1 MGIFR
6 KRKYKEN
13 VSILSAPQNLGSSH
27 PFESISSYSPMN
39 KVEFDLYSSLREAVP
54 IIDAAICKIN
64 RLLGTFSVECENKST
79 KELVDDFFKNV
90 DVCQG
95 NRGIYSFISCYFD
108 NLLTYGEA
116 VAEIVLSSDGKSIRA
131 LYNTD
136 PRDVTL
142 IEKGSPLNLV
152 VCSNTMGV
160 NEELPY
166 QDLFITSMLN
176 PESGRSRGVSILK
189 GLPFVSGILL
199 KIFNALGQNWDRVGN
214 IRFAVT
220 YKPDS
225 NSGSSAYTRE
235 NAEQIADEW
244 SRVMRNKNS
253 VCDFVSVGDVSIKT
267 IGADNQILDCDVP
280 IRHITE
286 QIVAKLSVP
295 PFLLGLSW
303 STTERMSSQQA
314 DILTSELECYRETLN
329 PVIQRIVE
337 VFLNL
342 KGIDEKVTVKWNHIN
357 LQDELEISEA
367 RLNKAN
373 ALRIEKEIERD
384 FKVKES
390 EKGIEETV

>member
-6 KRKYKEN
+6 KRKVKEN
-13 VSILSAPQNLGSSH
+13 VSILSAPQNLCSSH
-27 PFESISSYSPMN
+27 PFETISSYSPMN
-39 KVEFDLYSSLREAVP
+39 RVELDLYSSLREAVP
-54 IIDAAICKIN
+54 IVDAAICKIN
-64 RLLGTFSVECENKST
+64 RLLGTFSVECENKRT
-79 KELVDDFFKNV
+79 KELVDNFFKNV

-95 NRGIYSFISCYFD
+95 NRGMYSFISCYFD

-142 IEKGSPLNLV
+142 IEKGSPLNFV
-152 VCSNTMGV
+152 VCSNSKGI

-220 YKPDS
+220 YRPDS

-244 SRVMRNKNS
+244 SRVMRNQNS

-267 IGADNQILDCDVP
+267 IGADNQILDCDIP

-314 DILTSELECYRETLN
+314 DILTSELECYREILN

-337 VFLNL
+337 VYLNL
-342 KGIDEKVTVKWNHIN
+342 MGIDEKVTVKWNHIN

-390 EKGIEETV
+390 EEGIEETV

>member
-6 KRKYKEN
+6 KRKIKEN
-13 VSILSAPQNLGSSH
+13 VSILSAPQNLNGSH

-39 KVEFDLYSSLREAVP
+39 RVELDLYSSLREAVP

-79 KELVDDFFKNV
+79 KELVDNFFKNV

-116 VAEIVLSSDGKSIRA
+116 VAEIVLSSDRKNIRA

-142 IEKGSPLNLV
+142 IEKDSPLNLV
-152 VCSNTMGV
+152 VCSNSKGI
-160 NEELPY
+160 NQELPY

-176 PESGRSRGVSILK
+176 PESGRSRGMSILK

-220 YKPDS
+220 YRPDS

-267 IGADNQILDCDVP
+267 IGADNQILDCDIP

-337 VFLNL
+337 VYLNL
-342 KGIDEKVTVKWNHIN
+342 MGIDEKVTVKWNHIN

-390 EKGIEETV
+390 EEGIEETV